1 MGKKRVK
8 LVKIGS
14 EMVSLFVDFSKAFD
28 PVHSERL
35 NEIILA
41 YGIPEETV
49 SLIMMLYENSKSMAR
64 PRRRY
69 RLFWYSSRSTARRYL
84 SILSAHPVL
93 GLRLRTSVDLHK
105 ELGFTLTKSCSS
117 RTQWKSLLT
126 LTTLMISLCF
136 QSSSTKLQ
144 NSSIF

>member
-1 MGKKRVK
+1 MGKKKVK

-64 PRRRY
+64 PPDGDTD
-69 RLFWYSSRSTARRYL
+69 FFD
-84 SILSAHPVL
+84 ILAGVL
-93 GLRLRTSVDLHK
+93 QGD
-105 ELGFTLTKSCSS
+105 TLASF
-117 RTQWKSLLT
+117 LL
-126 LTTLMISLCF
+126 ILC
-136 QSSSTKLQ
+136 LDYA
-144 NSSIF
+144 